1 MFRTDEYRGLTRHV
15 GMSPAPA
22 THVGGRHAEMRADRL
37 HHGVA
42 AGGDAFA
49 TSPSGAKQ
57 RQAARVHTP
66 KSGWSG
72 LPQIFLD
79 HAEDVEA
86 GDGSDELAVFDDG
99 EAAEDVL

>member
-22 THVGGRHAEMRADRL
+22 AHVGGRHAEMRADRL

-49 TSPSGAKQ
+49 TSPSGAKNRRAPEVTRHSPGGQ
-57 RQAARVHTP
+57 GAERDARW
-66 KSGWSG
+66 G
-72 LPQIFLD
+72 
-79 HAEDVEA
+79 
-86 GDGSDELAVFDDG
+86 
-99 EAAEDVL
+99 